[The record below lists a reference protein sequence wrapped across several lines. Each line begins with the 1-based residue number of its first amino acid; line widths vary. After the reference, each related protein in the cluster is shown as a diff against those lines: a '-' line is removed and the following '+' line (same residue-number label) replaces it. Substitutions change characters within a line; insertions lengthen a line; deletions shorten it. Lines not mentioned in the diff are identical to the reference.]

1 MHLDNL
7 RNLILNERES
17 ARLSEIA
24 PDTYEAARKY
34 LAELQLQ
41 VYASEDPLS
50 EDTRSLIE
58 EIHSLRET
66 IRELFQIR
74 SRKILALAGARMEIP
89 VDREE
94 TRKMIPPEREMYRI
108 ILAALEDCR
117 STTTEGKPGP
127 AGTTDREDSVEESTG
142 KESSLGVENGQIVVR
157 MLADVDAFLGVDG
170 RIYTLKKEDVVTLPR
185 INAEV
190 LCDHNIA
197 LNIKPGS

>member
-7 RNLILNERES
+7 RNMILNERES
-17 ARLSEIA
+17 ARLSEIS
-24 PDTYEAARKY
+24 PDTYETGRKY
-34 LAELQLQ
+34 LVELQTQ
-41 VYASEDPLS
+41 VYASKDPLS
-50 EDTRSLIE
+50 DETRSLIE

-74 SRKILALAGARMEIP
+74 SRKILALAGARMDTM

-94 TRKMIPPEREMYRI
+94 TKKMIPPEREMYRI

-117 STTTEGKPGP
+117 CMTVEGKAGPVASVAETTEGEIPKEQAP
-127 AGTTDREDSVEESTG
+127 ASCES
-142 KESSLGVENGQIVVR
+142 EQMVVR

>member
-7 RNLILNERES
+7 RNIILNERES

-24 PDTYEAARKY
+24 PDTYQTARKY
-34 LAELQLQ
+34 LAELQTQ

-50 EDTRSLIE
+50 ENTRTLIE

-74 SRKILALAGARMEIP
+74 SRKILALAGARLETP

-94 TRKMIPPEREMYRI
+94 TKKMIPPEREMYRI

-117 STTTEGKPGP
+117 CITAEGKAGP
-127 AGTTDREDSVEESTG
+127 APGGADGGAEATMETEPSPLS
-142 KESSLGVENGQIVVR
+142 ENAQMIVR

>member
-7 RNLILNERES
+7 RNIILNERES
-17 ARLSEIA
+17 ARLGEIA

-34 LAELQLQ
+34 LAELQVQ

-50 EDTRSLIE
+50 EETRSLIE

-66 IRELFQIR
+66 IRELFQLR
-74 SRKILALAGARMEIP
+74 SRKILALAGARMETP

-94 TRKMIPPEREMYRI
+94 MKKMIPPEREMYRI
-108 ILAALEDCR
+108 ILTALEDCR
-117 STTTEGKPGP
+117 STTTEGRPR
-127 AGTTDREDSVEESTG
+127 AVDSASGIPEEADLD
-142 KESSLGVENGQIVVR
+142 KESAPVRENGQMVVR

-170 RIYTLKKEDVVTLPR
+170 RTYELKKEDVVTLPR

>member
-7 RNLILNERES
+7 RNIILNERES
-17 ARLSEIA
+17 ARLSEIS

-34 LAELQLQ
+34 LRELQEH
-41 VYASEDPLS
+41 VYEAKDPLS
-50 EDTRSLIE
+50 EETRTLIE

-74 SRKILALAGARMEIP
+74 SRKILALAGARMETP

-94 TRKMIPPEREMYRI
+94 TKKMIPPEREMYRI
-108 ILAALEDCR
+108 ILSALEDCR
-117 STTTEGKPGP
+117 CTTTEGRTGP
-127 AGTTDREDSVEESTG
+127 VVTPATEEITEKEDTP
-142 KESSLGVENGQIVVR
+142 LPENGQMVVR
-157 MLADVDAFLGVDG
+157 MLADVEAFLGVDG

-197 LNIKPGS
+197 LNIKPG

>member
-34 LAELQLQ
+34 LAELQVQ

-50 EDTRSLIE
+50 EETRSLIE

-74 SRKILALAGARMEIP
+74 SRKILALAGARMETP

-117 STTTEGKPGP
+117 CTTTEGKPGS
-127 AGTTDREDSVEESTG
+127 AGATGQDVFAEEPPRR
-142 KESSLGVENGQIVVR
+142 ESSPEAGNGQMVVR